1 MNDTGY
7 EWVCGNR
14 MRLATK
20 GVLAITIGVIA
31 IKYKHRGVIA
41 IAIQTIKCYSNCE
54 KKKCTIAKND
64 IL

>member
-31 IKYKHRGVIA
+31 IKYKQRGVIA
-41 IAIQTIKCYSNCE
+41 IRIQTSECYSNFE
-54 KKKCTIAKND
+54 KKKCTKAKNN